1 MENLTYKQIWDM
13 EMKLLES
20 ISEIFMEQ
28 DIEDA
33 DPVDV
38 ELYNTF
44 SAVQALRLYMQK
56 EAIQQFSVK
65 RRF

>member
-1 MENLTYKQIWDM
+1 
-13 EMKLLES
+13 
-20 ISEIFMEQ
+20 MEQ

-56 EAIQQFSVK
+56 EAIQQFPVK